1 MDVQVDI
8 LDIVKHGMGV
18 ALAFWSGCGDND
30 NSTGIEDILNPA
42 VTEDSPIDDSL
53 AAIPIGSLEGQV
65 GGVEGVQID
74 IQILKNGEAIASAK
88 ADAVGN
94 YQIDNIEP
102 GTYTVQITAKGHQA
116 VELIGQVR
124 ADGVTSLDKVTL
136 RALEIPVAHIRGL
149 LLDLATREALR
160 DVRVQLMDKDGN
172 VREAVTG
179 AKGVFAFEN
188 LPVDQQFVLTIDHDG
203 YEKHEMTIDLIPAN
217 ETAKVTIELMPIQ
230 EGEQLP
236 AGDGL
241 TVGTEAPDFG
251 LLDENGKIHALA
263 DYAGQKVVILFDRG
277 RW

>member
-65 GGVEGVQID
+65 GGVEGVQIN

-136 RALEIPVAHIRGL
+136 GALEIPVAHIRGL
-149 LLDLATREALR
+149 LLDLATRQGSPPR
-160 DVRVQLMDKDGN
+160 RSGS
-172 VREAVTG
+172 THG
-179 AKGVFAFEN
+179 
-188 LPVDQQFVLTIDHDG
+188 
-203 YEKHEMTIDLIPAN
+203 
-217 ETAKVTIELMPIQ
+217 
-230 EGEQLP
+230 
-236 AGDGL
+236 
-241 TVGTEAPDFG
+241 
-251 LLDENGKIHALA
+251 
-263 DYAGQKVVILFDRG
+263 
-277 RW
+277 